1 MTDFWL
7 YFNIGLHHVLNFNG
21 YDHVLFLLVLTVP
34 YIFKDWRNVLVL
46 ATLFTVG
53 HTASLMLSVY
63 GVLTFKAAFVEFLI
77 PVTILLTALFNIFS
91 AGKKAAAK
99 GGNINFLA
107 MTTLFFGIIHGLAF
121 GKDFKILIMGNEDS
135 KLAPLLEFALGI
147 ECAQLIVVLATLL
160 IAFICQ
166 EFLRVQKRD
175 WILIVSALVAGVTLP
190 MIIGSEIW

>member
-1 MTDFWL
+1 MTYFWL

-34 YIFKDWRNVLVL
+34 YIFKDWRNVLIL

-63 GVLTFKAAFVEFLI
+63 GVLTFKGEFVEFLI

-99 GGNINFLA
+99 GSNVNFLA

-121 GKDFKILIMGNEDS
+121 GKDFKILIMGSEDS
-135 KLAPLLEFALGI
+135 KLTPLLEFALGI

-175 WILIVSALVAGVTLP
+175 WILIISALVAGVTLP